1 MACVISA
8 ISSNSGK
15 TLLSLLFISWIKSI
29 NKTVQP
35 FKVGPDYL
43 DPQQHTAVSKKAC
56 RNLDLILSGEIWVK
70 ENFFHFG
77 GLTDFSFVEGVMGLF
92 DGIGSTSKGSTAELA
107 KVLNLPVVLIVDARG
122 KAASLAALIKGFR
135 DHDRDLK
142 IEGVVLNNVQTLR
155 HEKILLEVLDQI
167 NIKTLGF
174 IPYCKDLYLPAKD
187 LGLAPAHEIL
197 NLEIKVKKWASV
209 AIDCLDIGSF
219 KKLLLPPEYK
229 QKKIN
234 LQPKKDSVLVHPV
247 AIAEDDAFHFRYQ
260 ETKEIL
266 EENDMPTITWKPLEN
281 EQIPKEAKGLIIPG
295 GFPERYA
302 NQLSNSTNSLNSI
315 RTFSK
320 KFPIYAECGGMML
333 LGKSIFDLEGKEHS
347 MAGILPFKAK
357 KGNLKIGYRET
368 ISKNKSPI
376 TNPGNKQ
383 IGHEFHRWEIINESY
398 SLKTKPLWDIK
409 GWNIELKNEGY
420 CNHLIH
426 ASWIHLHWASSP
438 LIIYNWKQSIINNE
452 SNNSAFKNKFL

>member
-15 TLLSLLFISWIKSI
+15 TLLSLVLISWLKSI
-29 NKTVQP
+29 NKTVQT

-43 DPQQHTAVSKKAC
+43 DPQQLTAVSKKAC
-56 RNLDLILSGEIWVK
+56 RNLDLVLSGESWVK
-70 ENFFHFG
+70 ENFKHYG
-77 GLTDFSFVEGVMGLF
+77 GLTDYSFVEGVMGLF
-92 DGIGSTSKGSTAELA
+92 DGIGSSSKGSTAALA

-135 DHDRDLK
+135 EHDKELK
-142 IEGVVLNNVQTLR
+142 IAGVVLNNVQTPR

-167 NIKTLGF
+167 NIKSLGSL
-174 IPYCKDLYLPAKD
+174 PSCKDLYLPARD

-197 NLEIKVKKWASV
+197 DLDIKVKKWASI
-209 AIDCLDIGSF
+209 AKDYLDIESF
-219 KKLLLPPEYK
+219 RKLLSAPESNNK
-229 QKKIN
+229 TIN
-234 LQPKKDSVLVHPV
+234 FLPKKETEFIHPV
-247 AIAEDDAFHFRYQ
+247 AIAEDEAFHFRYQ
-260 ETKEIL
+260 ETKELL
-266 EENDMPTITWKPLEN
+266 EGNGMPTITWKPLEN

-295 GFPERYA
+295 GFPEQHA
-302 NQLSNSTNSLNSI
+302 NQLSNSTISLNSI
-315 RTFSK
+315 KMFSK

-333 LGKSIFDLEGKEHS
+333 LGKSIFDLEGREHA

-357 KGNLKIGYRET
+357 KGNLKIGYREAT
-368 ISKNKSPI
+368 TKNNSPI
-376 TNPGNKQ
+376 TTPGNKL

-398 SLKTKPLWDIK
+398 NSRINKLWDIK
-409 GWNIELKNEGY
+409 GWNMEIKNEGF

-438 LIIYNWKQSIINNE
+438 LILENWKRSVMN
-452 SNNSAFKNKFL
+452 LT